1 MLDLVIKCR
10 RTPVSA
16 ERFMVSLGQEA
27 HVEFIPPMIVNA
39 LFVANGHRAD
49 TRLHL
54 VFELSD
60 DYSRILTFDGTKLGD
75 LGGLTESSLLGVCAK
90 LLKAGARLDKE
101 ESIEVEDGLYVR
113 AASFE
118 RWVKA
123 LVAHAPAFLL
133 DPKGGE
139 LKEEMP
145 LEDAVVVMTDQLQL
159 PKNTRK
165 GLLRMGLKPVSLG
178 NQMLLASQCITLVH
192 AQMDAEGAPA

>member
-1 MLDLVIKCR
+1 M
-10 RTPVSA
+10 A
-16 ERFMVSLGQEA
+16 SLGQEA

-54 VFELSD
+54 VFELSE
-60 DYSRILTFDGTKLGD
+60 DYSRILTFDGAKLGD
-75 LGGLTESSLLGVCAK
+75 LGGLTESSLLEVCSR
-90 LLKAGARLDKE
+90 LLSAGAGLTKE
-101 ESIEVEDGLYVR
+101 GSVEVDDGLFVR
-113 AASFE
+113 AISFE

-139 LKEEMP
+139 LRDEMP
-145 LEDAVVVMTDQLQL
+145 LTDAVVVMTDQLQL

-178 NQMLLASQCITLVH
+178 NQMLFASQCITLVH
-192 AQMDAEGAPA
+192 AQMDAGSASA

>member
-1 MLDLVIKCR
+1 M
-10 RTPVSA
+10 A
-16 ERFMVSLGQEA
+16 SLGQEA

-60 DYSRILTFDGTKLGD
+60 DYSRILTFDGENLGD
-75 LGGLTESSLLGVCAK
+75 LGGLTESSLLRVCAG
-90 LLKAGARLDKE
+90 LLSAGAGLTKD
-101 ESIEVEDGLYVR
+101 ESIEVNDGLFVR
-113 AASFE
+113 AVSFE

-123 LVAHAPAFLL
+123 LAAHAPAFLL
-133 DPKGGE
+133 DPRGGE
-139 LKEEMP
+139 LKGELP

-178 NQMLLASQCITLVH
+178 NQMLFASQCITLVH
-192 AQMDAEGAPA
+192 AQMDVGSASS

>member
-1 MLDLVIKCR
+1 MD
-10 RTPVSA
+10 
-16 ERFMVSLGQEA
+16 SLGQEA

-39 LFVANGHRAD
+39 LFIANGHRAD

-75 LGGLTESSLLGVCAK
+75 LGGLTESSLLGVCSK
-90 LLKAGARLDKE
+90 LLSAGAGLTKE
-101 ESIEVEDGLYVR
+101 ESLEVEDGLFVR
-113 AASFE
+113 AVSFE

-139 LKEEMP
+139 LKDEMP
-145 LEDAVVVMTDQLQL
+145 LADAVVVMTDQLQL

-165 GLLRMGLKPVSLG
+165 GLLRLGLKPVSLG
-178 NQMLLASQCITLVH
+178 NQMLYASQCITLVH
-192 AQMDAEGAPA
+192 AQMDAASVSARTLGSR